1 MSFQARRTVAS
12 DHPALVGHFPG
23 NPIVP
28 GVLILDEVL
37 QAARQWRGQLLL
49 RRVVSLKF
57 TSTLKPDN
65 AFDIN
70 LSEDGSSH
78 IEFECLLGGSKFA
91 SGRLEVEF
99 DANGP

>member
-1 MSFQARRTVAS
+1 MTFRARRKVAS

-37 QAARQWRGQLLL
+37 QAIKQWRGQLFLKS
-49 RRVVSLKF
+49 VVSVKF
-57 TSTLKPDN
+57 TSTLKPGN

-99 DANGP
+99 DASGP